1 MRPRLAAMRSRLGI
15 RTRLLLAIAASVAV
29 ALALMTVGFNVALHR
44 TLARDVRNLARARVE
59 AELMTIEV
67 EHGRPVVADAPN
79 DTALDTQVW
88 VFAGAQIIER
98 PHVHAAIDAV
108 ARRLAGTSG
117 VFADVPAPRTRLL
130 STAIRE
136 EGRQIGTVVV
146 GVALAPYERTERV
159 ALYGSLAMA
168 LAVLLVV
175 AVGARWALAAALRP
189 VARMTADAEAW
200 SEAEPDRRFAAG
212 EPYDELS
219 QLAATLDGL
228 LGRLAASLRREQR
241 FSAELSHELRT
252 PLARVCAEAD
262 LALRR
267 ERTSQEYHDALTL
280 VLRNAQQMSRTVDT
294 LVATAQQESGQVRGR
309 SDAAEVL
316 EEAAEICSML
326 AGERGVEL
334 VIDVPPVPIVLGVDG
349 ETALRIVQ
357 PVVENACRI
366 AGHAIRLSAAR
377 RESSVELSIADDG
390 PGVLPEERERIFEP
404 GYRGAAAAG
413 DGAGLGLALARRLA
427 RAVGGEL
434 TLESGEGGARFCARL
449 PSG

>member
-1 MRPRLAAMRSRLGI
+1 MISRLGI
-15 RTRLLLAIAASVAV
+15 RTRLLLAVAASVAV

-44 TLARDVRNLARARVE
+44 TLARDVRNLARARV
-59 AELMTIEV
+59 AAGLTTVDV
-67 EHGRPVVADAPN
+67 EHGRLVVAESLDDA
-79 DTALDTQVW
+79 ALDSQVW
-88 VFAGAQIIER
+88 VFAGTKAIEHPR
-98 PHVHAAIDAV
+98 VHAALDGV

-117 VFADVPAPRTRLL
+117 VFADVPAAHARLL
-130 STAIRE
+130 SAAIRHQ
-136 EGRQIGTVVV
+136 GRQVGTVVV
-146 GVALAPYERTERV
+146 GVALTPYQRTERV

-175 AVGARWALAAALRP
+175 VVGARWALAAALRP

-267 ERTSQEYHDALTL
+267 ERTSQEYRDALTL
-280 VLRNAQQMSRTVDT
+280 VLRNAQQMSRAVDT
-294 LVATAQQESGQVRGR
+294 LVAAAQQEAGQGRGR
-309 SDAAEVL
+309 SEASEVL
-316 EEAAEICSML
+316 EEAAEICAML
-326 AGERGVEL
+326 ATERTIEL
-334 VIDVPPVPIVLGVDG
+334 AVGVPPLPLVLGVDAD
-349 ETALRIVQ
+349 TALRIVQ
-357 PVVENACRI
+357 PVVENACRL
-366 AGHAIRLSAAR
+366 AAHVVRLDGAR
-377 RESSVELSIADDG
+377 RGASIVLSITDDG
-390 PGVLPEERERIFEP
+390 PGVLPEEREAIFEP
-404 GYRGAAAAG
+404 GFRGAAAAG

-434 TLESGEGGARFCARL
+434 TLASGDEAGRAGARFAVSL